1 MSESNRLLI
10 IEDEPDFSELVAI
23 TAREMGFVVGQVKT
37 PKNWFSAY
45 KSLLP
50 NVIVLDLMMP
60 DIDGIQVLRTLREQ
74 QSTADVLLISSVD
87 PRILNCLGQLG
98 TERGPNIRELMH
110 KPVTPEQ
117 LAAVLKKYIN
127 SVPAITEQDLRKGI
141 EKRQITA
148 YYQPKVN
155 LQTGR
160 EWVVDG
166 VEALARWHHPK
177 RGLVSAQEFIPVAES
192 TGLIGDL
199 TDLIIETTL
208 EQIKTLLDKGFKI
221 DVAFNLSPRLLSDER
236 LPASLSRA
244 LTKRQ
249 LGTGQLIIEL
259 TESAALVDYA
269 LMVETLTR
277 LRLMGVRLSLDDF
290 GTGASS
296 LVQLYR
302 MPFSELK
309 VDRAFIR
316 DLEWNEDSRV
326 MVKSMVDLAHNLD
339 LTVCAEGVESREAL
353 EYLRSVGCDQAQ
365 GYLISEPISGTELIP
380 FLADNVY
387 QNTAAI
393 AMTKIAGY
401 A

>member
-1 MSESNRLLI
+1 
-10 IEDEPDFSELVAI
+10 
-23 TAREMGFVVGQVKT
+23 
-37 PKNWFSAY
+37 
-45 KSLLP
+45 
-50 NVIVLDLMMP
+50 
-60 DIDGIQVLRTLREQ
+60 
-74 QSTADVLLISSVD
+74 
-87 PRILNCLGQLG
+87 
-98 TERGPNIRELMH
+98 
-110 KPVTPEQ
+110 
-117 LAAVLKKYIN
+117 
-127 SVPAITEQDLRKGI
+127 
-141 EKRQITA
+141 
-148 YYQPKVN
+148 
-155 LQTGR
+155 
-160 EWVVDG
+160 
-166 VEALARWHHPK
+166 
-177 RGLVSAQEFIPVAES
+177 
-192 TGLIGDL
+192 
-199 TDLIIETTL
+199 
-208 EQIKTLLDKGFKI
+208 LLDKGFKI